1 MPLPEKWI
9 FVGPGTRLTRS
20 WPDARAD
27 CGRQA
32 DSSPGIRGQ
41 LHEQTLRGFCGS
53 YLGRLPFCDS
63 SNATTTAR
71 PCREP
76 LPRPP
81 CREALPIVS
90 RGSSSR
96 KQEGRG
102 PRTIDL
108 SHPASQHD
116 THSSRETPPDAEYQ
130 ARLLHL
136 LGFGNWLRM
145 RDDGPSW
152 FRGVRR
158 RFQFFYLSIAA

>member
-1 MPLPEKWI
+1 LVREPALPG
-9 FVGPGTRLTRS
+9 VGPTPEPTAGGKRTHRQESGANCTSKHFEVFAGAIL
-20 WPDARAD
+20 AD
-27 CGRQA
+27 CHFATALMPRPLLVLA
-32 DSSPGIRGQ
+32 KSPV
-41 LHEQTLRGFCGS
+41 
-53 YLGRLPFCDS
+53 
-63 SNATTTAR
+63 
-71 PCREP
+71 
-76 LPRPP
+76 PRPP

-116 THSSRETPPDAEYQ
+116 AHSSRETPPDAEYQ

-145 RDDGPSW
+145 CDDGPSW